1 MAMSSE
7 GRKALLKKVYPKN
20 SAVAS
25 NLRDRGATTG
35 EAKRYGDMR
44 KKMLL
49 AAAKKRGEEGRK
61 RKAGETDAEYKAR
74 MARDK
79 FGNPRE

>member
-1 MAMSSE
+1 MSSE
-7 GRKALLKKVYPKN
+7 QQKAVLKRIYGK
-20 SAVAS
+20 SAVYTQT
-25 NLRDRGATTG
+25 RDRGATTG
-35 EAKRYGDMR
+35 EAQRYGDMR

-49 AAAKKRGEEGRK
+49 AAAKKRGDEARK
-61 RKAGETDAEYKAR
+61 KKAGETDAEYKAR

>member
-1 MAMSSE
+1 MSSE
-7 GRKALLKKVYPKN
+7 QQKAVLKRIYSN
-20 SAVAS
+20 SAVAR

-35 EAKRYGDMR
+35 EAKRYGDMQ
-44 KKMLL
+44 KKALL
-49 AAAKKRGEEGRK
+49 AAAKKRGDK
-61 RKAGETDAEYKAR
+61 VIMRKAGETDAEYKAR

>member
-7 GRKALLKKVYPKN
+7 QQKAVLKRIYGNK

-35 EAKRYGDMR
+35 EAKRYGDMK

-49 AAAKKRGEEGRK
+49 AAAKKRGDEGRK
-61 RKAGETDAEYKAR
+61 KKAGETDAEYKAR